1 MLHRLSLIQNQVFN
15 KMAVASEAQKPDI
28 NLYTAQTP
36 NGIKISMTLE
46 ETRVRG
52 EASLAQVLLILMCLF
67 KLTLQSA

>member
-15 KMAVASEAQKPDI
+15 KMAVVSEAQKPDI

-46 ETRVRG
+46 ELGFVGKHRSHR
-52 EASLAQVLLILMCLF
+52 F
-67 KLTLQSA
+67 Y